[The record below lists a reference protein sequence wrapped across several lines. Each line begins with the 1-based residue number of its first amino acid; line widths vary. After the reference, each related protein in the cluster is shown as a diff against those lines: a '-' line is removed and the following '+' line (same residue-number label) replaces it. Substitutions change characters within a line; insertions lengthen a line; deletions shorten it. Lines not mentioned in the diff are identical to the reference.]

1 VTVSDPA
8 CDAAHGVTEPPA
20 ETRRLVAVFA
30 SPVATH
36 LLHFGRHLGYETVL
50 LEPRPE
56 QVSSSYDGV
65 VVADPVE
72 AGVDGATDVVVAD
85 HDRADLGPVLR
96 DVLRAGPRWVGVMG
110 ALRHSAPHVAALT
123 GLGVPPE
130 DVARVQRPIG
140 LNIGSRTPPEIAV
153 ATLAGLIA
161 DRRGRPG
168 GFDFG
173 AGPWVS
179 ARAEAPETGPGT

>member
-1 VTVSDPA
+1 MTTSDPA
-8 CDAAHGVTEPPA
+8 CDAAHGVTEPRA
-20 ETRRLVAVFA
+20 EPRRLVAVFA

-50 LEPRPE
+50 LEPQPD
-56 QVSSSYDGV
+56 QVFSSYDGV
-65 VVADPVE
+65 VAADPVE
-72 AGVDGATDVVVAD
+72 AGMDGTTDVVVTD
-85 HDRADLGPVLR
+85 HDRDDLGPVLR
-96 DVLRAGPRWVGVMG
+96 DVLRAGPRWVGVIG
-110 ALRHSAPHVAALT
+110 ALRHSAPHVAALE

-130 DVARVQRPIG
+130 DVARVKRPIG

-173 AGPWVS
+173 AGPSVS
-179 ARAEAPETGPGT
+179 AGAGVAKTSPGT

>member
-1 VTVSDPA
+1 MTASDPA
-8 CDAAHGVTEPPA
+8 CDEAHGITEPPA
-20 ETRRLVAVFA
+20 ERQRLVAVFA

-65 VVADPVE
+65 VVADPV
-72 AGVDGATDVVVAD
+72 AARVDGSTDVVVTD
-85 HDRADLGPVLR
+85 HDRLDLGPVLR

-110 ALRHSAPHVAALT
+110 ALRHTAPHVAALAE
-123 GLGVPPE
+123 LGVPAA
-130 DVARVQRPIG
+130 DVAQVHRPIG
-140 LNIGSRTPPEIAV
+140 LDIGSRTPPEIAV

-161 DRRGRPG
+161 DRRGRSG
-168 GFDFG
+168 GFDFRAGPSMSAG
-173 AGPWVS
+173 AG
-179 ARAEAPETGPGT
+179 ETGHGA

>member
-1 VTVSDPA
+1 MTASDPA
-8 CDAAHGVTEPPA
+8 CDAAHGVSEPPA
-20 ETRRLVAVFA
+20 ERRRLVAVFA

-36 LLHFGRHLGYETVL
+36 LLHFGKHLGYETVL
-50 LEPRPE
+50 LEPRPDE
-56 QVSSSYDGV
+56 VATSYDGAV
-65 VVADPVE
+65 VDDPVA
-72 AGVDGATDVVVAD
+72 AGVDERTDVVVTD
-85 HDRADLGPVLR
+85 HDRTDLGPVLR

-110 ALRHSAPHVAALT
+110 APRHSAPHVAALE

-173 AGPWVS
+173 AGPSVS
-179 ARAEAPETGPGT
+179 GRSGR